1 MKSAT
6 CSDHMEAHW
15 QSPEILSE
23 GWTLPNMEH
32 HWYLPLVYYLSDYIP
47 NSEGTRIAVP
57 SNGLQSHV
65 YYRKCSGLYFIRGI
79 GGLFNKDR
87 CREVDV
93 VVGKC
98 MRAIS
103 NSLSSFELV
112 GLILRV
118 VLQTHHIL
126 RVIKLT
132 NTLKGVEGKRC
143 GSGLSF
149 LWNFCYNVLLCR
161 AHFCPPCIGQT
172 WNKVWVHMDHTSKKE
187 IPMCHSLDNDYI
199 LDSCLIFVIFLASY
213 LFHLYLQCPILFLHI
228 PFT

>member
-103 NSLSSFELV
+103 NSLSSSDSVSTMCVIVMNDIDNPNWWRTSIIRREALV
-112 GLILRV
+112 VHASSPSLTWT
-118 VLQTHHIL
+118 LQEA
-126 RVIKLT
+126 R
-132 NTLKGVEGKRC
+132 EWR
-143 GSGLSF
+143 
-149 LWNFCYNVLLCR
+149 
-161 AHFCPPCIGQT
+161 
-172 WNKVWVHMDHTSKKE
+172 
-187 IPMCHSLDNDYI
+187 
-199 LDSCLIFVIFLASY
+199 
-213 LFHLYLQCPILFLHI
+213 
-228 PFT
+228 